1 MLRINNHMVV
11 DSLSATL
18 SALSDPTRR
27 SILARLSAGPAT
39 VGELAEPFQISQQ
52 AVSKHLAYLQ
62 RARLVDKRRAGRRH
76 VCTLRPAPFKEVAE
90 WVEHY
95 RNFWE
100 QTLDRLGEYLR
111 TMEGK
116 EEKRRGR

>member
-1 MLRINNHMVV
+1 M
-11 DSLSATL
+11 
-18 SALSDPTRR
+18 
-27 SILARLSAGPAT
+27 GPAT

-52 AVSKHLAYLQ
+52 AVSKHLSYLQ

-76 VCTLRPAPFKEVAE
+76 VCTLRPAPFKEVSD